1 MKKIFLFSMMLVAS
15 IFMVNAK
22 NVGYLLTESTIE
34 NLPDEEGQKPEQ
46 NAANWFADTYG
57 THGTFVS
64 LSDLATLNPATIS
77 VLWINIDR
85 TGLADLAA
93 AGIDNAAVTAIGNY
107 VKAGGNLLLTKQAA
121 RIAYLTGRIGYENN
135 WSDAGYADGGD
146 TWYIKTKLGGGTANP
161 TDRSTHDIYK
171 GFAMDE
177 NGQFPLVGPVR
188 RSDRNNNWGDY
199 LRKDG
204 AGDTHYDNGNVLRLQ
219 DFENDWKCEA
229 LATWPHIQDYCLPMV
244 INFLPNYEDF
254 KGGMLAICLAAY
266 QWGTDNYDATNGHIA
281 NVQKLTKN
289 SIEYLYGSDPTKDDP
304 ATAIDNTNAD
314 AKATKILRNGQVL
327 ILRDGKTYN
336 TLGVEVK

>member
-1 MKKIFLFSMMLVAS
+1 MKKFFLFSMMLVAS
-15 IFMVNAK
+15 IFMVNAQK
-22 NVGYLLTESTIE
+22 VGYLLTESTIE
-34 NLPDEEGQKPEQ
+34 NLPDEDGQKPEQ
-46 NAANWFADTYG
+46 NAANWFNTTYG

-64 LSDLATLNPATIS
+64 LSDLATLDPATIS

-135 WSDAGYADGGD
+135 WSNVGYHDGGD

-171 GFAMDE
+171 NIDKDE

-188 RSDRNNNWGDY
+188 RSDRNNHWNDY

-204 AGDTHYDNGNVLRLQ
+204 AGETHYDNGNVQRLL
-219 DFENDWKCEA
+219 DFEGDWNCQA
-229 LATWPHIQDYCLPMV
+229 LATWPHIQDYCIPMV
-244 INFLPNYEDF
+244 IDFLPNYEDF

-266 QWGTDNYDATNGHIA
+266 QWGTGNYDAEKGHIA
-281 NVQKLTKN
+281 NVQQLTKN
-289 SIEYLYGSDPTKDDP
+289 SIEYLYGSDPTHGS
-304 ATAIDNTNAD
+304 ATAIDNAND
-314 AKATKILRNGQVL
+314 GAKATKIFRNGQVL

-336 TLGVEVK
+336 ALGVEVK